1 DYVVRA
7 FNNDKPYDRFVRE
20 QLAGDELPDADDDA
34 RIATGYYRLGI
45 WDDEPSDPL
54 QARYDG
60 LDDIVATTGQVFLG
74 LTLDC
79 ARCHN
84 HKIDPLAQK
93 DYYRLLAFFHNINHY
108 KNGGPTDEK
117 PILTGEARKVYEE
130 RLAELEQKR
139 SAVLMQIKTIEAEF
153 RAAYGK
159 DTAGESDFAKLIAAE
174 GANLLGKEKTAQYQ
188 KLRKQL
194 VGLKDAKV

>member
-1 DYVVRA
+1 YVIRA
-7 FNNDKPYDRFVRE
+7 FNADKPFDRFIKE
-20 QLAGDELPDADDDA
+20 QLAGDELASPLPQTEAEADPI
-34 RIATGYYRLGI
+34 IATGYYRLGI

-60 LDDIVATTGQVFLG
+60 LDDIVATTSQVFLG

-84 HKIDPLAQK
+84 HKIDPIAQK
-93 DYYRLLAFFHNINHY
+93 DYYRFLAFFHNINHY
-108 KNGGPTDEK
+108 KNGGPTGEK

-139 SAVLMQIKTIEAEF
+139 SAVLMQTKRIGAEF
-153 RAAYGK
+153 RAAHGQ
-159 DTAGESDFAKLIAAE
+159 DTAWE
-174 GANLLGKEKTAQYQ
+174 G
-188 KLRKQL
+188 
-194 VGLKDAKV
+194 